1 MSLKI
6 SEIDRNSPQ
15 LDVVAMVMYK
25 SEVFTYGSG
34 GTYMNIDLFDGDT
47 IKLSVFGTDVKKME
61 QAKVRVVNLIYI
73 SKKNIKHNINIRK
86 KFLKK
91 SDLFLLNLCVLILD
105 GQCVPLCKRS
115 CKSYKC

>member
-1 MSLKI
+1 MNLEVKLILRAMSLKI
-6 SEIDRNSPQ
+6 SQIDRSLSQ

-61 QAKVRVVNLIYI
+61 QAKVRKKIFNLNYI
-73 SKKNIKHNINIRK
+73 SKRNIKHNINI
-86 KFLKK
+86 LKK
-91 SDLFLLNLCVLILD
+91 SPTYIVLFFH
-105 GQCVPLCKRS
+105 S
-115 CKSYKC
+115 

>member
-61 QAKVRVVNLIYI
+61 QAKVRVFNLIYI
-73 SKKNIKHNINIRK
+73 SKKTSNTT
-86 KFLKK
+86 
-91 SDLFLLNLCVLILD
+91 LIFE
-105 GQCVPLCKRS
+105 KIF
-115 CKSYKC
+115 

>member
-61 QAKVRVVNLIYI
+61 QAKVRVFNLIYI
-73 SKKNIKHNINIRK
+73 SKKTSNTTLIFEK
-86 KFLKK
+86 KF
-91 SDLFLLNLCVLILD
+91 
-105 GQCVPLCKRS
+105 
-115 CKSYKC
+115 